1 MTRSRPILLLALA
14 ALAAAPAMARADGL
28 PVGNLDVGPAGVT
41 TPGGTD
47 RFITLDAGRDTL
59 VARVRRAGGQVLA
72 SRVLRGSL
80 AVPAVALDGAAGGL
94 AADGRTLVVIQPRS
108 SFPRRT
114 TRFVVLGAR
123 RLAVRDQVRLH
134 GDYSFDAISPD
145 GRTMYL
151 VHYESPTDPTR
162 YEVRG
167 FDLRR
172 GRLEPGAVVDPREP
186 DEQMHGLPVTR
197 AMSGDGRWAY
207 TLYDGSEHPFIH
219 ALDTAGGTARCI
231 DLDALTGNADLY
243 TMRLGPARGGAAL
256 AVSLGGEP
264 VALVDRTTFRVSE
277 PAAPRPAKARAA
289 GDDAAPP
296 WAAIGVA
303 AALALALA
311 AGITRT
317 ARRRGGPGASRGA
330 AASPPAT
337 ARRSP
342 RARWRAPGRRA

>member
-1 MTRSRPILLLALA
+1 MTRSRLIPLLALA
-14 ALAAAPAMARADGL
+14 ALAAAPATARADGL
-28 PVGNLDVGPAGVT
+28 PVGNVDAGPTGVT
-41 TPGGTD
+41 TPGGAD
-47 RFITLDAGRDTL
+47 RFITLDTGRGTL

-94 AADGRTLVVIQPRS
+94 SADGRTLVVIQPRT

-123 RLAVRDQVRLH
+123 RLAVRDRVRLP

-151 VHYESPTDPTR
+151 VHYQSRTDPTR

-172 GRLEPGAVVDPREP
+172 GRLEPGPIVDPREP

-231 DLDALTGNADLY
+231 DLDALAGNADLY
-243 TMRLGPARGGAAL
+243 TMRLGAARGGAAL

-264 VALVDRTTFRVSE
+264 LALVDRTTFRVSG
-277 PAAPRPAKARAA
+277 PAARAA
-289 GDDAAPP
+289 DGARTIRDGGSPPP
-296 WAAIGVA
+296 WAALGIA
-303 AALALALA
+303 AALGLALA

-317 ARRRGGPGASRGA
+317 ARRRRCAP
-330 AASPPAT
+330 
-337 ARRSP
+337 P
-342 RARWRAPGRRA
+342 RAA